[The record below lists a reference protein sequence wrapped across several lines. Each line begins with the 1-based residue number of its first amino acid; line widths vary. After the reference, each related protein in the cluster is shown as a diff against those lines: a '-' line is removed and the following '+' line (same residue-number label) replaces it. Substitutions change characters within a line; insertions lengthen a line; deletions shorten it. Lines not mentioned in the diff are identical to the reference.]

1 MPGKKTVPSFKLELL
16 QKARDAALCAI
27 KTYNDPLITFKTE
40 AFIVLMVVAWTYL
53 MHAHCRAQGVDYRY
67 YTKKGKRKQFDRTK
81 RGAIKYWELERCLN
95 DAECPLDAPTIKNLK
110 FLIEL
115 RHEIEHQMSPN
126 LDNFLSGRYQACA
139 MNFNHYA
146 RTLFG
151 EKHSL
156 NQYLSY
162 SIQLASLDEKQVN
175 LATRP
180 DMPPNIRAFIEAFD
194 AGMPEDEFN
203 DSRFSYRLLFT
214 KKLANKPGQADAVIE
229 FIDPKSD
236 LAKEIDKQYWV
247 KKDVERKKFRPSDV
261 VAKVNEAGF
270 AKFRVSPEHVTLWK
284 SEGAKNPA
292 KGFGVEVAGQWYWY
306 EKWVQ
311 RCIELCALAGNK
323 YK

>member
-53 MHAHCRAQGVDYRY
+53 MHAHYKAQGVDYRY
-67 YTKKGKRKQFDRTK
+67 YTKNGKRKKFDRTK
-81 RGAIKYWELERCLN
+81 RGAFKYWELERCLN
-95 DAECPLDAPTIKNLK
+95 DVACPLDAPTIKNLK

-126 LDNFLSGRYQACA
+126 IDNFLSGRYQACA

-146 RTLFG
+146 KELFG
-151 EKHSL
+151 EKNSL

-175 LATRP
+175 LVSRP
-180 DMPPNIRAFIEAFD
+180 DLPPNIRTFIETFD
-194 AGMPEDEFN
+194 AGMPEEEFN

-247 KKDVERKKFRPSDV
+247 KKEVERKKFRPSDV
-261 VAKVNEAGF
+261 VAKVKEAGF
-270 AKFRVSPEHVTLWK
+270 AKFRVSPEHVALWK
-284 SEGAKNPA
+284 SEDAKNPG
-292 KGFGVEVAGQWYWY
+292 KGFGAEVAGQWYWY
-306 EKWVQ
+306 EKWVL
-311 RCIELCALAGNK
+311 RCIELCASAGEK